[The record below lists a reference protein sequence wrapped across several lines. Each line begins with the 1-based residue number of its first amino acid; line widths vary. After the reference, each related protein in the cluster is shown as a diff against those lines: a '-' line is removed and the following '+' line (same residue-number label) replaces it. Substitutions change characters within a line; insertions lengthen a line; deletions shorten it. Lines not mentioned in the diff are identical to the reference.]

1 LVDSSTTVL
10 DFGAGRGAGAEDPV
24 PYRRELRSLRG
35 KVKRVIGVDVDQVVL
50 ENPLLDEAHV
60 LSGDEI
66 PLAESS
72 VDLVLAD
79 YVFEHLENPTLTAR
93 EIARVLKPGGWL
105 CARTPNRW
113 GYIGLVSSL
122 IPDSLQTWLVLKAQ
136 GNARSREDIF
146 PTRYRLNSVSALEEH
161 FPASDFEN
169 YTYGYNPEPAYFG
182 TSQRINGLARY
193 ALELL
198 PERLSAILMVFI
210 RKHGVPETAAS
221 PK

>member
-1 LVDSSTTVL
+1 LVDSSTEVL

-24 PYRRELRSLRG
+24 PYRRELRSLGGR
-35 KVKRVIGVDVDQVVL
+35 VKRVIGVDVDRVVL

-122 IPDSLQTWLVLKAQ
+122 IPDSRQRWLVWKAQ
-136 GNARSREDIF
+136 GYSRSREDIF
-146 PTRYRLNSVSALEEH
+146 PTRYRLNSVSALEKR

-182 TSQRINGLARY
+182 TSQRINSLARY

-198 PERLSAILMVFI
+198 PERFSAILMVFI
-210 RKHGVPETAAS
+210 RKRGFQEKAAS
-221 PK
+221 PN

>member
-1 LVDSSTTVL
+1 LVDSSTAVL

-35 KVKRVIGVDVDQVVL
+35 KVKRVIGVDVDRVVL

-122 IPDSLQTWLVLKAQ
+122 IPDSLQTWLVWKAQ
-136 GNARSREDIF
+136 GSARSREDIF

-161 FPASDFEN
+161 FPASDFEH
-169 YTYGYNPEPAYFG
+169 YTYGYNPEPTYVG
-182 TSQRINGLARY
+182 TSPRLNGLARY

-198 PERLSAILMVFI
+198 PERYSAILMVFI
-210 RKHGVPETAAS
+210 RKHGVEEKAAS